1 MSYNSNLQTNNTN
14 LQSILDT
21 INALPEAGTDLP
33 ELTNQGTASDLLS
46 GKELIDQNG
55 NIVTGTIETKTAS
68 NLTASG
74 ATVTVPA
81 GYYAS
86 QATKSVTTTT
96 QATPTITVSSVGKIT
111 ATSNQAEGYVST
123 GTKTA
128 TKQLTTQAAKT
139 VTPTKSAQT
148 AVAKDVYTTGAITVG
163 AIPNEYVNTT
173 DATATADKIFKNES
187 AYVNGTKVTGTF
199 TIDNEVNTQEDLL
212 AELQTALAGKIAGSG
227 NTNIE
232 TCTVNI
238 AGCQKVGYTG
248 IENQKL
254 SAKYSSGTSSYAEHE
269 LVVCKNSAV
278 FCVNTIGGNA
288 NTNNASMIMR
298 QAFGLDHVFIF
309 NITENNASISF
320 TNMGG
325 STD

>member
-1 MSYNSNLQTNNTN
+1 MSNYNSNLQTNNTN

-33 ELTNQGTASDLLS
+33 ELTNPANASEVFL
-46 GKELIDQNG
+46 GKEVI
-55 NIVTGTIETKTAS
+55 
-68 NLTASG
+68 
-74 ATVTVPA
+74 
-81 GYYAS
+81 
-86 QATKSVTTTT
+86 
-96 QATPTITVSSVGKIT
+96 
-111 ATSNQAEGYVST
+111 NQDGDT
-123 GTKTA
+123 
-128 TKQLTTQAAKT
+128 
-139 VTPTKSAQT
+139 
-148 AVAKDVYTTGAITVG
+148 
-163 AIPNEYVNTT
+163 
-173 DATATADKIFKNES
+173 
-187 AYVNGTKVTGTF
+187 VTGTF

-212 AELQTALAGKIAGSG
+212 AELQTALAGKTGGSG

-278 FCVNTIGGNA
+278 FCVNTVGGNA

-298 QAFGLDHVFIF
+298 QAFGIGDHVFIF

-325 STD
+325 STE